1 MTMPNIHEAKTHLSR
16 LIQRVEQ
23 GEEIVISRAGKPV
36 AKMVPYLGDPVRKP
50 GILEGKIWM
59 ADDFDA
65 VDEEIAALFN
75 SG

>member
-1 MTMPNIHEAKTHLSR
+1 MPNIHETKTHLSR

-36 AKMVPYLGDPVRKP
+36 AKMVPYLGDPARKP

-59 ADDFDA
+59 ADDFDT